1 MGKILFFVIYHF
13 STWVITSPS
22 GGRSH
27 CGSIAVRHCQHRL
40 TLDTAGSGCQVY
52 TGGCGC
58 GKVYIIWSA
67 QLLMCNLNIQ

>member
-22 GGRSH
+22 GGHSH

-40 TLDTAGSGCQVY
+40 TLDTAGGGCQVY
-52 TGGCGC
+52 TGGCG
-58 GKVYIIWSA
+58 
-67 QLLMCNLNIQ
+67 

>member
-1 MGKILFFVIYHF
+1 MDKILFFVIYNF

-40 TLDTAGSGCQVY
+40 TLDTAGGGCQVY
-52 TGGCGC
+52 TGGCG
-58 GKVYIIWSA
+58 
-67 QLLMCNLNIQ
+67 